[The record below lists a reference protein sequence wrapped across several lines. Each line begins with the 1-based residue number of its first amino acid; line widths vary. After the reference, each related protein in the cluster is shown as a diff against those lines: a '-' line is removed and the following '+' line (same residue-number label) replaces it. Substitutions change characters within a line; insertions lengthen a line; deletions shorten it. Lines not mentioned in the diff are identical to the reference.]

1 MRHFRQLL
9 APRGSAST
17 VSAGAADRET
27 TYRTTIMVQTPIGP
41 FGIVFNGGLE
51 KSNAEGRDAAE

>member
-1 MRHFRQLL
+1 
-9 APRGSAST
+9 

-41 FGIVFNGGLE
+41 FGIVFKGGLE
-51 KSNAEGRDAAE
+51 KSKAEGRDAAE